1 MGTVSYTHLDVYKRQ
16 KSYYVKAYDST
27 LIAFSIGNEL
37 GICPQLRL
45 EASHTDWPCL
55 KVKPSPE
62 VTSNRDGRLNVEVYG
77 GPLLGTWMDRPL
89 SMAGK
94 VCILTEDGQD
104 TKTLFVDFSRPVLT
118 IPNLAI
124 HMNREANKGV
134 ALNPQIDM
142 LPLASLVEEQ
152 LGKDDYFLQDLAK
165 ETNILPE
172 QILDYEIYIYNW
184 EQGTV
189 LGLNNEFYS
198 CLLYTSRCV

>member
-1 MGTVSYTHLDVYKRQ
+1 
-16 KSYYVKAYDST
+16 
-27 LIAFSIGNEL
+27 
-37 GICPQLRL
+37 
-45 EASHTDWPCL
+45 
-55 KVKPSPE
+55 
-62 VTSNRDGRLNVEVYG
+62 
-77 GPLLGTWMDRPL
+77 MDRPL

-152 LGKDDYFLQDLAK
+152 LG
-165 ETNILPE
+165 
-172 QILDYEIYIYNW
+172 
-184 EQGTV
+184 
-189 LGLNNEFYS
+189 
-198 CLLYTSRCV
+198 